1 MSNFEP
7 HWKRGVVSVSIG
19 GDGYGAGR
27 VKWVKTGDG
36 RKQMWSLNGVWQWE
50 EVAGNWFICTFH
62 SLKSLDNG
70 EGGHFYWFQVFNFSV
85 YHLAVILE
93 KLISKR
99 SNCTGQQ

>member
-50 EVAGNWFICTFH
+50 EVAGNWFVCTFH

-70 EGGHFYWFQVFNFSV
+70 EGGISTGFRF
-85 YHLAVILE
+85 
-93 KLISKR
+93 LISVFIISR
-99 SNCTGQQ
+99 SFLRN